1 MIRLRFAGIWLVLA
15 LLAVLGCHAT
25 TANGPGAA
33 STDNGDDAWWRQAA
47 SPADD
52 RALRERVHSMV
63 DTVRQRREVYR
74 LGPEDKLR
82 ITIWNRPDLSKET
95 RIRPDGVLFVPLVGN
110 IQAAGMT
117 VSELQAY
124 IVQHLGRVLREPQVD
139 IEILEYASKMFYLLG
154 QVMKPGMYPVTATT
168 TVLEA
173 VAIGGGPTEKANLE
187 GSCLLRQGLV
197 VPINFNALFQQ
208 GDMSQNL
215 MLADGDVIFLPSID
229 DAKVFVLG
237 EVNHAMSVPMLHR
250 RMTLSEAIA
259 EAGGFNE
266 ITAYKRGI
274 KIIRGGLANPQVF
287 TVNYEDILRGRRP
300 DVAYLRNGDIV
311 FVPAGGLTK
320 WDRVLG
326 QLLPNLSRIVVDAA
340 AVDSL
345 THGR

>member
-1 MIRLRFAGIWLVLA
+1 M
-15 LLAVLGCHAT
+15 
-25 TANGPGAA
+25 
-33 STDNGDDAWWRQAA
+33 
-47 SPADD
+47 
-52 RALRERVHSMV
+52 
-63 DTVRQRREVYR
+63 
-74 LGPEDKLR
+74 
-82 ITIWNRPDLSKET
+82 
-95 RIRPDGVLFVPLVGN
+95 
-110 IQAAGMT
+110 
-117 VSELQAY
+117 
-124 IVQHLGRVLREPQVD
+124 
-139 IEILEYASKMFYLLG
+139 
-154 QVMKPGMYPVTATT
+154 
-168 TVLEA
+168 
-173 VAIGGGPTEKANLE
+173 
-187 GSCLLRQGLV
+187 
-197 VPINFNALFQQ
+197 
-208 GDMSQNL
+208 
-215 MLADGDVIFLPSID
+215 IFLPSID